1 MASPKRD
8 EMILL
13 ANRLIREEGYHAL
26 GFHHGPKS
34 SFITR
39 GCLSQFN
46 FNLPQKGIYS
56 YQYG

>member
-1 MASPKRD
+1 MASPKRY

-13 ANRLIREEGYHAL
+13 ANRLIREKGYHAL
-26 GFHHGPKS
+26 GFHQRSKN

-46 FNLPQKGIYS
+46 LNLPQKGIYS
-56 YQYG
+56 YLYG